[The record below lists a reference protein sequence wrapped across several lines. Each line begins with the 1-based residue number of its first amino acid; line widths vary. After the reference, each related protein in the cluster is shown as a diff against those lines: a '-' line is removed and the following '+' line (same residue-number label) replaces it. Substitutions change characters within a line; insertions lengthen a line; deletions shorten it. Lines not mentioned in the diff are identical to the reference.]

1 MKRLVFALAFVCAL
15 LVAALVVVMMYESRL
30 AEQNAEL
37 VKKLEEKMTL
47 TVDVDVRGRY
57 IFATAQNGYG
67 TVETIRHISD
77 WGLYRKIEI
86 E

>member
-1 MKRLVFALAFVCAL
+1 MKRLVFALAFVCVL
-15 LVAALVVVMMYESRL
+15 LVAALVVVMMDGSRL

-57 IFATAQNGYG
+57 IFATAQNGF
-67 TVETIRHISD
+67 TAIEMIRPISEF
-77 WGLYRKIEI
+77 GLYRKIEI